1 MAALTI
7 KSRLILVLSVIL
19 VVAFLSTSFINFHV
33 SRESVRE
40 ELVTSALPL
49 TRDTIYSEIHQKLMR
64 PIYISSLMANDAF
77 LKDWVKGGEQG
88 QEIITRYLLDISV
101 KYGYFTTFFVSAQ
114 TMNYYHYNGVQKKV
128 SRQAPHD
135 KWYYD
140 FVDSGLEYEL
150 NVDTNEA
157 AAYTLTIFINY
168 RVVDSKGELLGVTGV
183 GLKMDTVAQLLK
195 ETQDRYNRR
204 IFLMAPEG
212 LIQAHSNP
220 ELIGQVNIRDLPGIG
235 ALSKEIL
242 SSGNAPADFQYQG
255 EHGPTL
261 LTVRFIPELDWF
273 LVVEQDEESALAAA
287 RRNFIQTLGI
297 GLIASLV
304 IILICFL
311 TVSHFQSKLEKI
323 AVTDELTKASN
334 RRAFGEHFARASAR
348 RARQGQPFSVLLMDL
363 DKFKD
368 VNDTLGH
375 MEGDRVLKD
384 LARVA
389 REQIRP
395 TDNLARWGGDEFVV
409 LTECGAEEA
418 QVVAERIRSEVEKT
432 FSSLGDGETD
442 SLSVTVSCGVAEYR
456 EGESLDDLM
465 ARVDKELYAAK
476 NAGRNRVVCCG

>member
-7 KSRLILVLSVIL
+7 KSRLILILSVIL
-19 VVAFLSTSFINFHV
+19 VIAFLSTSFINFHV

-40 ELVTSALPL
+40 ELITSTLPL

-64 PIYISSLMANDAF
+64 PIYISSLMGNDAF
-77 LKDWVKGGEQG
+77 LKEWVEGGERG

-128 SRQAPHD
+128 SRQVPHD

-140 FVDSGLEYEL
+140 FIDSGLEYDL

-157 AAYTLTIFINY
+157 AAHTLTIFINY
-168 RVVDSKGELLGVTGV
+168 RVVDGRGKLLGVTGV

-195 ETQDRYNRR
+195 ETQERYNRR
-204 IFLMAPEG
+204 IFLIDPEG

-220 ELIGQVNIRDLPGIG
+220 KLIGQVNIRDLPGID

-255 EHGPTL
+255 EQGPTL
-261 LTVRFIPELDWF
+261 LTVRFIPELDWL

-304 IILICFL
+304 IICICFL

-323 AVTDELTKASN
+323 AVTDELTKVSN

-348 RARQGQPFSVLLMDL
+348 RARQKQPFSVVLMDL
-363 DKFKD
+363 DRFKE

-375 MEGDRVLKD
+375 LEGDRVLKD

-395 TDNLARWGGDEFVV
+395 TDNLARWGGDEFAVF
-409 LTECGAEEA
+409 TECGAEEA
-418 QVVAERIRSEVEKT
+418 QVVAERIRSQV
-432 FSSLGDGETD
+432 
-442 SLSVTVSCGVAEYR
+442 
-456 EGESLDDLM
+456 
-465 ARVDKELYAAK
+465 
-476 NAGRNRVVCCG
+476 